1 MYNMDIS
8 IFGYKIGLE
17 ILILMG
23 IIYLILASHTLCG
36 CCNFYSLIEGM
47 DSGSNMGTMGT
58 GTMGTGTMGT
68 MGTGTMGTMG
78 TGTMGTTIGSG
89 QIKAKVQAKVQ
100 QAQNNQAQMTAGTS
114 TTGES
119 FTGNVGTKKTTGK
132 KKEGFTG
139 ANINYGESSVYN
151 LNSTPV
157 DTSSWSA
164 QNMTVTAGQ
173 PLSAG
178 VKAFMAREPQPVP
191 LPEGEMLMFANT
203 PFKPECCPNAYSTST
218 GCACMTGNQYNYL
231 ITRGSNN
238 VPYSEY

>member
-17 ILILMG
+17 ILILIG
-23 IIYLILASHTLCG
+23 IIYLVLVSHTLCG

-47 DSGSNMGTMGT
+47 DNGNTMGN
-58 GTMGTGTMGT
+58 GSMGMDNSMGKDVPSKA
-68 MGTGTMGTMG
+68 
-78 TGTMGTTIGSG
+78 TTD
-89 QIKAKVQAKVQ
+89 
-100 QAQNNQAQMTAGTS
+100 
-114 TTGES
+114 
-119 FTGNVGTKKTTGK
+119 K

-151 LNSTPV
+151 LNDTPI

-164 QNMTVTAGQ
+164 QNMTVVPGQ

-178 VKAFMAREPQPVP
+178 VKAFMARPEQPVP

-203 PFKPECCPNAYSTST
+203 PFKPECCPNTYSNSS
-218 GCACMTGNQYNYL
+218 GCACMTGKQYNYL

>member
-23 IIYLILASHTLCG
+23 IIYLILATHTLCG

-47 DSGSNMGTMGT
+47 DSGSTMGT
-58 GTMGTGTMGT
+58 GTMGTGTTNGS
-68 MGTGTMGTMG
+68 
-78 TGTMGTTIGSG
+78 TIGSG
-89 QIKAKVQAKVQ
+89 QVKAKVQAKVQ
-100 QAQNNQAQMTAGTS
+100 QAKNNMAQS
-114 TTGES
+114 SVSSDDTTPV
-119 FTGNVGTKKTTGK
+119 TPTTTT
-132 KKEGFTG
+132 EGFTG

-203 PFKPECCPNAYSTST
+203 PFKPECCPNTYSNSS

>member
-17 ILILMG
+17 ILILIG

-47 DSGSNMGTMGT
+47 DTNGSSSNGSSTNGSSTM
-58 GTMGTGTMGT
+58 
-68 MGTGTMGTMG
+68 
-78 TGTMGTTIGSG
+78 GSG
-89 QIKAKVQAKVQ
+89 QMAQQVKAKVQAKVQ
-100 QAQNNQAQMTAGTS
+100 QAQNNMAQNNMAQSSVTS
-114 TTGES
+114 NEATPVTPTT
-119 FTGNVGTKKTTGK
+119 TT
-132 KKEGFTG
+132 EGFTG

-151 LNSTPV
+151 LNSTPI

-164 QNMTVTAGQ
+164 QNMTVVPGQ
-173 PLSAG
+173 PLSDG
-178 VKAFMAREPQPVP
+178 VKAFLARQEQPVP

-203 PFKPECCPNAYSTST
+203 PFKPECCPNTYSTST

>member
-1 MYNMDIS
+1 MYSMDIS
-8 IFGYKIGLE
+8 IFGYKIGVE
-17 ILILMG
+17 ILILIG
-23 IIYLILASHTLCG
+23 IIYLILASHTVCG

-47 DSGSNMGTMGT
+47 DDGSTMGTTTGTMGT

-68 MGTGTMGTMG
+68 GTMGS
-78 TGTMGTTIGSG
+78 TIGSG
-89 QIKAKVQAKVQ
+89 QIADKLEKVKST
-100 QAQNNQAQMTAGTS
+100 QNNQAQSTAGGS
-114 TTGES
+114 T
-119 FTGNVGTKKTTGK
+119 NGTEPITAPVATEKFSA

-151 LNSTPV
+151 LNSSPI

-164 QNMTVTAGQ
+164 QNMTVIPGQ

-178 VKAFMAREPQPVP
+178 VKAFMARQQQPVP
-191 LPEGEMLMFANT
+191 LPEGEMLLFANT
-203 PFKPECCPNAYSTST
+203 PFKPECCPNTYSNSS